1 MAFRFADAALGRL
14 LRVAPAANDY
24 SVAAVRVPMRD
35 GVDLVADHFAPRV
48 TRPKG
53 TVLIRTP
60 YGRGFPSSALEG
72 RLYAARGYHVLIQSV
87 RGTFGS
93 GGSFRPMAQEASDGQ
108 DTVAW
113 LRKQSWFDGRLATMG
128 ASYLGWAQWALMQ
141 DPPPELRAAIVLVGP
156 HDFREAVFGTG
167 AFTVGDFLGWS
178 DMIAHQEDGGLLSR
192 VRNGASA
199 PRRLRPAL
207 SGLPMPDAA
216 DPVLRGRAP
225 WYREWLSH
233 PDGDD
238 PWWQPYRAGGALTTV
253 STPTLLISGWQD
265 LFLTQTL
272 FQYESLRARGVEV
285 ALTVGPWTHL
295 QLGLQ
300 GAGAVAREGLAWLD
314 QHLADGPPA
323 RRSPVR
329 VYRTGERRWHA
340 LPAWPPP
347 ATPAVFQLHA
357 SRRLTLS
364 ASPAIAPPTALPTIG
379 SAADAPTFAA
389 TGPAADPT
397 TVDATGPAS
406 DPTTFAATGPASD
419 PTTVDATGPASDPTT
434 FAATGPAA
442 DPTTFAATGPAAD
455 PTGTEPIPAVPVVR
469 VGPEEGTV
477 SFRYDPRRP
486 TPTVGGRT
494 LTGSMGVKDNRKLES
509 RTDVVTF
516 TTDPLPTAVD
526 VIGSPTLEL
535 AVAVDPG
542 HADVFVRLCDVDGHG
557 RSRNFSDHLHRLD
570 PAVPAGQVHHL
581 TLALDSCFHRLR
593 AGHRLRLQISGGS
606 FPRYARNPGMPG
618 TPAESRTL
626 TPSVHTI
633 HCAGSR
639 LLLPVAAT

>member
-14 LRVAPAANDY
+14 LRVASATNGY
-24 SVAAVRVPMRD
+24 SVAAVRVPLRD
-35 GVDLVADHFAPRV
+35 GVTLAADHFAPRV
-48 TRPKG
+48 SRPKG

-72 RLYAARGYHVLIQSV
+72 RLYAARGYHVVIQSV

-93 GGSFRPMAQEASDGQ
+93 GGSFRPMAQEAEDGQ

-113 LRKQSWFDGRLATMG
+113 LREQPWFDGRLATMG
-128 ASYLGWAQWALMQ
+128 ASYLGWAQWALMR

-167 AFTVGDFLGWS
+167 AFTLGDFLGWS

-207 SGLPMPDAA
+207 TGLPMPDAA

-238 PWWQPYRAGGALTTV
+238 PWWQPYRAGDALSAV
-253 STPTLLISGWQD
+253 STPTLLIGGWQD

-272 FQYESLRARGVEV
+272 FQYESLRARGVDV

-295 QLGLQ
+295 QLGLR
-300 GAGAVAREGLAWLD
+300 GAGVVAREGLAWLEE
-314 QHLADGPPA
+314 HLADGPPA

-329 VYRTGERRWHA
+329 VYRTGERRWHE
-340 LPAWPPP
+340 LPAWPPA

-364 ASPAIAPPTALPTIG
+364 ASPA
-379 SAADAPTFAA
+379 A
-389 TGPAADPT
+389 TPPAAPDST
-397 TVDATGPAS
+397 
-406 DPTTFAATGPASD
+406 
-419 PTTVDATGPASDPTT
+419 
-434 FAATGPAA
+434 
-442 DPTTFAATGPAAD
+442 
-455 PTGTEPIPAVPVVR
+455 PAVPGVVR

-494 LTGSMGVKDNRKLES
+494 LTGSMGVKDNRALES
-509 RTDVVTF
+509 RPDVVTF

-535 AVAVDPG
+535 ALAVDPA

-557 RSRNFSDHLHRLD
+557 RSRNFSDQLHRLD
-570 PAVPAGQVHHL
+570 PSVPAGDVHHL
-581 TLALDSCFHRLR
+581 SLTMDSCFHRLR

-606 FPRYARNPGMPG
+606 FPRFARNPGLPG
-618 TPAESRTL
+618 TPAASRTL
-626 TPSVHTI
+626 VPSVHTI

-639 LLLPVAAT
+639 LLLPVATSGGASSTTR